1 MKPYR
6 IDADLE
12 KSKCICGYPKFI
24 CGYPY
29 ETANAESAWLALV
42 CMRENSHV
50 QSSVPASSSQAP
62 TPPPLALCKLPL
74 LPPSSASSSQ
84 ATSQNWAAHRH
95 LLPATVSCYTAGLPL
110 FVCLFIFVVDVSLTY
125 FVPPHCL
132 RAFFV
137 LFYKTTS
144 LACFYFSFVSSLLQ
158 DHIHNIA
165 GSLLLQCLNA

>member
-74 LPPSSASSSQ
+74 PP
-84 ATSQNWAAHRH
+84 
-95 LLPATVSCYTAGLPL
+95 LLAPPPPPL
-110 FVCLFIFVVDVSLTY
+110 
-125 FVPPHCL
+125 L
-132 RAFFV
+132 R
-137 LFYKTTS
+137 
-144 LACFYFSFVSSLLQ
+144 
-158 DHIHNIA
+158 
-165 GSLLLQCLNA
+165 